1 MPFLTYTIENKISES
16 LNINN
21 KNSIDRFINRIE
33 DLNYKK
39 RAIFVAES
47 KDILDKLSKK
57 FLDLSKKINTGE
69 DHIIRDTIFKLTQIL
84 NDSYLC
90 DISKN
95 NENVKIDFKKNLNN
109 EIDKKLFYKFNKDVF
124 DPSNFDKSVKV
135 FKEDFLEKI
144 KTFIISNNSKENY
157 VISNN
162 IKEKKINNIC
172 IFHKELSNYLLPWK
186 FENGEKKILIDQKLE
201 ESLKD
206 PLIQKKPKQYRSYYK
221 ENVAKIAGGTKLLHN
236 WWKALP
242 DDFRPDKFII
252 LTDIP
257 FSNYSKTHMLNHKIK
272 EIFQSYLFDDV
283 SQNKF
288 KAKIDFLDKN
298 DVPKSQWWK
307 HKRHFVFGKGLSL
320 VIWSEFGV
328 EFVDERNDLKLNGKN
343 QFIIDNNKENEHRR
357 EISGVIQNL

>member
-16 LNINN
+16 LNIEN
-21 KNSIDRFINRIE
+21 KNSIDKFINRIE

-57 FLDLSKKINTGE
+57 FFDLSKKINTGE

-95 NENVKIDFKKNLNN
+95 KEQVKIDFKKSLDN

-124 DPSNFDKSVKV
+124 DPSNFDKSVKN
-135 FKEDFLEKI
+135 FKENFLEKI

-157 VISNN
+157 VTYNN

-186 FENGEKKILIDQKLE
+186 FVNGEKITLVDQELE

-206 PLIQKKPKQYRSYYK
+206 PFIQKKPKAYRSYYK
-221 ENVAKIAGGTKLLHN
+221 ENVSKIAGGTKLLHN
-236 WWKALP
+236 WWKELP
-242 DDFRPDKFII
+242 DDFRPDKFTI

-257 FSNYSKTHMLNHKIK
+257 FSKYSKTDVLNHKVK
-272 EIFQSYLFDDV
+272 EIFQNYLFGDTIL
-283 SQNKF
+283 SKF
-288 KAKIDFLDKN
+288 KAKIDFLDKK
-298 DVPKSQWWK
+298 DVPKNQWWK
-307 HKRHFVFGKGLSL
+307 HKRHFVFGKSLSL

-328 EFVDERNDLKLNGKN
+328 EFVDERNDLKLNSKN
-343 QFIIDNNKENEHRR
+343 QFIIDNNPENEHRN
-357 EISGVIQNL
+357 EISGVIQGL

>member
-47 KDILDKLSKK
+47 KDTLDRLSKK

-135 FKEDFLEKI
+135 FKEDF
-144 KTFIISNNSKENY
+144 
-157 VISNN
+157 
-162 IKEKKINNIC
+162 
-172 IFHKELSNYLLPWK
+172 
-186 FENGEKKILIDQKLE
+186 
-201 ESLKD
+201 
-206 PLIQKKPKQYRSYYK
+206 
-221 ENVAKIAGGTKLLHN
+221 
-236 WWKALP
+236 
-242 DDFRPDKFII
+242 
-252 LTDIP
+252 
-257 FSNYSKTHMLNHKIK
+257 
-272 EIFQSYLFDDV
+272 
-283 SQNKF
+283 
-288 KAKIDFLDKN
+288 
-298 DVPKSQWWK
+298 
-307 HKRHFVFGKGLSL
+307 
-320 VIWSEFGV
+320 
-328 EFVDERNDLKLNGKN
+328 
-343 QFIIDNNKENEHRR
+343 
-357 EISGVIQNL
+357 

>member
-1 MPFLTYTIENKISES
+1 MPFLTYSIENKFSDN
-16 LNINN
+16 LNIKN
-21 KNSIDRFINRIE
+21 KNSIDKFISRIE

-39 RAIFVAES
+39 RAIFVIES
-47 KDILDKLSKK
+47 KDIINKLSKQ
-57 FLDLSKKINTGE
+57 FIELSKQINNLD
-69 DHIIRDTIFKLTQIL
+69 DHIIRDTILKLTQVL

-90 DISKN
+90 DASKN
-95 NENVKIDFKKNLNN
+95 DEGIKIDFKKNPEN
-109 EIDKKLFYKFNKDVF
+109 EIDRKLFYKFNKDVF
-124 DPSNFDKSVKV
+124 DPSNFDKSVKI

-186 FENGEKKILIDQKLE
+186 YVNGEKKILVDQKLE

-221 ENVAKIAGGTKLLHN
+221 DNVAKIAGGTKLLYN
-236 WWKALP
+236 WWKTLP
-242 DDFRPDKFII
+242 SEFRPDKFTI

-257 FSNYSKTHMLNHKIK
+257 FSNYSKTHIINHKVK

-283 SQNKF
+283 IQNRF
-288 KAKIDFLDKN
+288 HAKIDFLDKN

-307 HKRHFVFGKGLSL
+307 HKRHFVFGKSLSL

-328 EFVDERNDLKLNGKN
+328 EFVDERNDLKLNSKN
-343 QFIIDNNKENEHRR
+343 QFIIDNNQDNEHRN
-357 EISGVIQNL
+357 EISGVIQDL